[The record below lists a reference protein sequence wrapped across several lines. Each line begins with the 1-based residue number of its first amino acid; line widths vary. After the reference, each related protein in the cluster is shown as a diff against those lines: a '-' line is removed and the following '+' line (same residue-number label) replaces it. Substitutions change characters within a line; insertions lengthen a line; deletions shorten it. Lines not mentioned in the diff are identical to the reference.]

1 MNAPASAVH
10 DTFVLERTYPVPP
23 DRVFF
28 ALSDPEQK
36 RRWFAAPDGWTSG
49 PWAIDFSV
57 GGQETSEVTGQDGVV
72 HRFEARY
79 FDIVDDARVV
89 FCYAMH
95 LDDRRISVSLTT
107 IELEPVADGTR
118 LTFTEQGAFLDGA
131 DDVKA
136 RIAGTEGLLDSLGR
150 ALAD

>member
-1 MNAPASAVH
+1 MNATASTVH

-28 ALSDPEQK
+28 ALGPRPK
-36 RRWFAAPDGWTSG
+36 TALVRRAPGWTSG
-49 PWAIDFSV
+49 PHEMDFSV
-57 GGQETSEVTGQDGVV
+57 GGQETSEVTGADGVV

-79 FDIVDDARVV
+79 CDIVDDARVV
-89 FCYAMH
+89 FCYAMY
-95 LDDRRISVSLTT
+95 LGERRISVSLTT
-107 IELEPVADGTR
+107 MELEPVADGTR

-136 RIAGTEGLLDSLGR
+136 RIVGTEGLLDSLGR
-150 ALAD
+150 ALTD